1 MCEEVEECWR
11 ETAPLWNSTLKIECF
26 AFVSFDLG
34 VSCAVCDVT
43 GNGADKEW
51 MEIGLKKFVFEPLV
65 PCFVKG
71 FEDIP
76 GNDGVSPIMDLVVVD
91 GFVDCG

>member
-43 GNGADKEW
+43 GNDADEEW
-51 MEIGLKKFVFEPLV
+51 MEISLE
-65 PCFVKG
+65 
-71 FEDIP
+71 
-76 GNDGVSPIMDLVVVD
+76 
-91 GFVDCG
+91 